1 MPAVGYATLI
11 MCFILK
17 ENSVAKHNQR
27 AQRKKRV
34 NVEQSTADNPS
45 QLEQESQVWG
55 ERASFF
61 RRLLAMVYD
70 TLVAVAVGMC
80 AAMVLIVTLV
90 VLLKNGVLD
99 LQGFTEPADLIQA
112 SATYKLLIQLW
123 VGLWISGFFLWFWK
137 RGGQTIGM
145 RAWRLRIFST
155 VDEPVTWP
163 RLLIRLVS
171 SLCGLGTLLVL
182 LDFKNKQSLQ
192 DRLAKTEVLKLS
204 KEANDHKSW

>member
-11 MCFILK
+11 VCFILK
-17 ENSVAKHNQR
+17 ENGVAKHKQR

-45 QLEQESQVWG
+45 QLGQESQVWG

-90 VLLKNGVLD
+90 VLLKNGALD

-163 RLLIRLVS
+163 RLLIRLVF